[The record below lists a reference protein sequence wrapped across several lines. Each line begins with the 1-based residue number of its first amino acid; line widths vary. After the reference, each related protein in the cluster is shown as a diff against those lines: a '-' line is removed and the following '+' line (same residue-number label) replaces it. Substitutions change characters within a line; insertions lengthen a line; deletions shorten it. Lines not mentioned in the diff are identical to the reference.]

1 MASCGCRRLLTP
13 RASVPSVGGPDK
25 RADGGDDEG
34 GPIRFEHAPGLVR
47 LTVGSWLRTAAW
59 VQRRARHLPGMKEI
73 EDGLSQITGSF
84 PAVGDEEAA
93 EPGRMEGPAALRKRG
108 GELLDRSAELEG
120 DEVHPAF
127 AAILDELA
135 PDEARILRLLVER
148 GPQPL
153 VDVQSVAPLGG
164 SRRVGRRL
172 SLIAENAG
180 ILHPERMQ
188 AYLDNLVRLGL
199 ARISREPVADESAYQ
214 VLAAQPDV
222 AEALEKAGGGVRGKR
237 IVRLS
242 LRLTDLGELFCES
255 VLPAA

>member
-1 MASCGCRRLLTP
+1 MGESGER
-13 RASVPSVGGPDK
+13 
-25 RADGGDDEG
+25 DEG
-34 GPIRFEHAPGLVR
+34 GRDDDQIGLEHAPGLLR
-47 LTVGSWLRTAAW
+47 LTVGSWLRTVGWA
-59 VQRRARHLPGMKEI
+59 QRRARSLPGMREI
-73 EDGLSQITGSF
+73 EDGLSQITGSS
-84 PAVGDEEAA
+84 PALGDEERT
-93 EPGRMEGPAALRKRG
+93 EPGRMEGPAALRRRG
-108 GELLDRSAELEG
+108 SELLDRSAELEG
-120 DEVHPAF
+120 DEIHPAV

-135 PDEARILRLLVER
+135 PDEARILRLLVDR

-172 SLIAENAG
+172 SLIGENAG
-180 ILHPERMQ
+180 VLHPERMQ

-237 IVRLS
+237 VVRLS

-255 VLPAA
+255 VLPPKG